1 MQTKSKVPP
10 ASCRGDLPG
19 KDSMKTKTLT
29 VLCQGKNV
37 ITPMTDAV
45 NSPIWLR
52 DDLIIVL
59 NNCEI
64 GDILTLPS
72 GRYRVRSIASGETAK
87 GFDKTI
93 NLEKF
98 KDSVYG
104 FQEAES
110 VKEKHTF
117 VLIVIDENQALL
129 RANFRTECEDAKAA
143 EEAARKAVASF
154 LSTKKGKDLL
164 RDKNGRFDWKDA
176 IAYVPE
182 ETWKSYGL
190 HPHYPCQ
197 VFVEDRENLA
207 EKKG

>member
-1 MQTKSKVPP
+1 
-10 ASCRGDLPG
+10 
-19 KDSMKTKTLT
+19 MKTKTLT

-37 ITPMTDAV
+37 ITPITDAA
-45 NSPIWLR
+45 NSSLWLR
-52 DDLIIVL
+52 DDLIGVL

-64 GDILTLPS
+64 GDVLTLPS

-87 GFDKTI
+87 GFDKTV

-110 VKEKHTF
+110 VKEKHAF

-129 RANFRTECEDAKAA
+129 RANFRTEYDDKKAA
-143 EEAARKAVASF
+143 EQAARKAVAAF
-154 LSTKKGKDLL
+154 LSTKKGKELL
-164 RDKNGRFDWKDA
+164 RERNGLFDWKDA

-182 ETWKSYGL
+182 ETWKSCGL
-190 HPHYPCQ
+190 YPYHPYQ